1 MTIIKK
7 TFKLSAL
14 TAALFASNLIYAQQ
28 QEDEKTKAEDDI
40 EIIEVSGLA
49 ASVKNQ
55 LMINVLLK
63 T

>member
-1 MTIIKK
+1 MTTIKK

-49 ASVKNQ
+49 ASVKKS
-55 LMINVLLK
+55 INDK
-63 T
+63 RFC